1 MELLNDFSWA
11 KILCASLAFLIAII
25 GHEIMH
31 GLVAKYYGDDTAS
44 LSGRLSIN
52 PLKHID
58 LIGSIILPAS
68 LLAINAPF
76 LFGWAKP
83 VPININQIINNHG
96 YLAACNVSLA
106 GIIYNF
112 SLAIISALA
121 LNTIN
126 LDITLPVA
134 FLAYFLLQL
143 VLYNLI
149 LGLFN
154 LYPIPP
160 LDGSRA
166 LGFLCLKLGFLNAAK
181 KIFSL
186 DRYGIFILLILI
198 ATPLSAIFF
207 YPLDFLLKFFI
218 S

>member
-1 MELLNDFSWA
+1 MELLNDFGWA
-11 KILCASLAFLIAII
+11 KILCAGLSFLIAII

-44 LSGRLSIN
+44 LSGRLCIN

-58 LIGSIILPAS
+58 LVGSIILPGL
-68 LLAINAPF
+68 LLALNAPF

-83 VPININQIINNHG
+83 VPININQIINHHG

-106 GIIYNF
+106 GVIYNF
-112 SLAIISALA
+112 SLAIISALI
-121 LNTIN
+121 LGMI
-126 LDITLPVA
+126 DMHITLPVA

-160 LDGSRA
+160 LDGSKA
-166 LGFLCLKLGFLNAAK
+166 LGFLCLRLGFYNIARQ
-181 KIFSL
+181 IFSL
-186 DRYGIFILLILI
+186 ERYGFLILLILV
-198 ATPLSAIFF
+198 ATPLSMIFF

>member
-1 MELLNDFSWA
+1 MELLNDYSWA
-11 KILCASLAFLIAII
+11 KILCAGIAFLIAII

-31 GLVAKYYGDDTAS
+31 ALVAKYYGDETAS

-58 LIGSIILPAS
+58 LIGSIILPTL
-68 LLAINAPF
+68 LLALNAPF

-83 VPININQIINNHG
+83 VPININQIINRYG
-96 YLAACNVSLA
+96 YLAACNTSLA
-106 GIIYNF
+106 GVIYNF
-112 SLAIISALA
+112 SLAIISALI
-121 LNTIN
+121 LGIINTN
-126 LDITLPVA
+126 ITLPIA
-134 FLAYFLLQL
+134 LLAYFLLQL

-166 LGFLCLKLGFLNAAK
+166 LGFLCLKFGFYNIAQ

-198 ATPLSAIFF
+198 ATPLSSIFF

-218 S
+218 A